1 MTTPQSHLDTL
12 DHLLA
17 ELGRALAEQDWSR
30 LSELNARVPAAVAPA
45 MAALRSGELDAEAVR
60 TRLSELQQFVEE
72 ANRAGL
78 GGPPFSGKGAER
90 LESQP
95 VGGPGLPECF
105 RKPGQIAS

>member
-60 TRLSELQQFVEE
+60 TRLSELQQFIEE
-72 ANRAGL
+72 ANRQASEARHSAEKELKGL
-78 GGPPFSGKGAER
+78 SRNRSAAQAYRNVSANRGK
-90 LESQP
+90 
-95 VGGPGLPECF
+95 
-105 RKPGQIAS
+105 

>member
-45 MAALRSGELDAEAVR
+45 HGGAALRRAGRRGGPYPAVGAAAVR
-60 TRLSELQQFVEE
+60 R
-72 ANRAGL
+72 
-78 GGPPFSGKGAER
+78 GGE
-90 LESQP
+90 
-95 VGGPGLPECF
+95 PGRPRRPAIQ
-105 RKPGQIAS
+105 RKRS